1 MLRIPRAAPSRTD
14 LPRVDPFSKQLGRRE
29 GRRLLPFERAL
40 NVQRH
45 PAAELLIVDGN
56 LVRARVESDSPADR
70 AHSLGEVPRDQ
81 HLAIDA
87 QLDLVVAAGKKF
99 DRLRI

>member
-1 MLRIPRAAPSRTD
+1 MLRIPRAAPSRRTCHESTRFPNSSAGEKGAGW
-14 LPRVDPFSKQLGRRE
+14 LPL
-29 GRRLLPFERAL
+29 ERAL

-45 PAAELLIVDGN
+45 SAAELLIVDGN
-56 LVRARVESDSPADR
+56 FVRARVERDSPADR
-70 AHSLGEVPRDQ
+70 AHPLGEVPRDQ

-87 QLDLVVAAGKKF
+87 QLHFVVAAGKEF